1 MSFLLKQLILLTFML
16 VSRQIRKYGSGY
28 DYEAGPH
35 GIGNFSIVA
44 YTAYTEK
51 RPLFNFL
58 NNSVKN

>member
-44 YTAYTEK
+44 YTKK
-51 RPLFNFL
+51 RPHFNFL